1 MKTLLK
7 VLGIIAVLAALVTCG
22 LSITRNMND
31 ANDSKDL
38 GGKKAELTKSVTDL
52 KAMMDSTLDGATKAG
67 FEAELKKATDMMEKI
82 PSTNT
87 FYAMAGI
94 IVLMLLIALY
104 SAVLFFKNNNKTATM
119 LLIASLVLFVALYFI
134 SPDIKTGENG
144 PAAQRSLAL
153 ACGIPV
159 VLCALFA
166 FLISKMP
173 GKNAEVTTA

>member
-7 VLGIIAVLAALVTCG
+7 VLGILALLAALVTCG
-22 LSITRNMND
+22 LSITRNMKD

-38 GGKKAELTKSVTDL
+38 GGKKAELTKSITEI
-52 KAMMDSTLDGATKAG
+52 KAMMDGALDGSTKAG

-94 IVLMLLIALY
+94 IVLMLLISLY
-104 SAVLFFKNNNKTATM
+104 CGVLFFKNNTKTST
-119 LLIASLVLFVALYFI
+119 LLLVVSIILFVALYFI
-134 SPDIKTGENG
+134 SPDIETGEYG
-144 PAAQRSLAL
+144 PAAPRKLAL

-159 VLCALFA
+159 ALCALFA

-173 GKNAEVTTA
+173 SKNTIVTEA